1 MNTIRQVPTRVKS
14 RRVEANL
21 GAEREHFDKQQVKTL
36 LGGRRQ
42 AVLRATAAADVRG
55 GNRAPPGPRLQLT
68 D

>member
-42 AVLRATAAADVRG
+42 AVLRAADVRG